1 MELSSNERKKSVMK
15 LTKKQKKHLYKIIGA
30 GVCFAG
36 GIAAKAFTGL
46 DFGAFKPL
54 MLIPAAL
61 FAAAYLLVGLEVLIK
76 AVKGIFHGELL
87 DENFLMAIATVG
99 AIALGDLSEGVAV
112 MLFYQIGEL
121 FQSYAVGKSRRSITA
136 LMDIRPD
143 YANIEQDGKLVQAA
157 GGITEDVTQSDKL
170 GYDWR
175 NIYVNKILVRQ
186 EYVEQA
192 VKAGTA
198 DNPIV
203 WASDMALIQ
212 NAYYTHNGVI
222 KVWMGEAGATAKWTD
237 AAFVP
242 I

>member
-1 MELSSNERKKSVMK
+1 MTQDKLEKLKS
-15 LTKKQKKHLYKIIGA
+15 A
-30 GVCFAG
+30 
-36 GIAAKAFTGL
+36 
-46 DFGAFKPL
+46 
-54 MLIPAAL
+54 
-61 FAAAYLLVGLEVLIK
+61 IK
-76 AVKGIFHGELL
+76 
-87 DENFLMAIATVG
+87 
-99 AIALGDLSEGVAV
+99 
-112 MLFYQIGEL
+112 
-121 FQSYAVGKSRRSITA
+121 
-136 LMDIRPD
+136 
-143 YANIEQDGKLVQAA
+143 DGKLVQAA

-203 WASDMALIQ
+203 WSSGMVLIQ
-212 NAYYTHNGVI
+212 NAYYTHNGEI
-222 KVWMGEAGATAKWTD
+222 KVWMGTAGATAKWTD